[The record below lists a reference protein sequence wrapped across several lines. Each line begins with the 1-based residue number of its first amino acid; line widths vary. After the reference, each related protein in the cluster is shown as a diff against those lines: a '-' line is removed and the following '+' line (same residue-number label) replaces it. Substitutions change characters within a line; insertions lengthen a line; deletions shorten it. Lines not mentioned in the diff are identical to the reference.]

1 MKALMLIYLISI
13 SFSSELLTSCSAVGK
28 IPDSVLIEDCIQVEF
43 CLKGVRIRNPILN
56 RGKKQVC

>member
-1 MKALMLIYLISI
+1 M
-13 SFSSELLTSCSAVGK
+13 SCSAPGK
-28 IPDSVLIEDCIQVEF
+28 IPDSVLIEGCIQVESCLKF